1 MLFYTSAILV
11 FLLLTLMV
19 HIYHLYLWN
28 NALTSIDNVW
38 VSSFECGF
46 LNFSS
51 AYSSF
56 TYGFIFFLVVF
67 VLFDLE
73 VSLLVNFCFNIS
85 SIDNFVFYYLFIL
98 GLCLGFTFELLSGS
112 LKWVV

>member
-1 MLFYTSAILV
+1 MLFYISSIFV
-11 FLLLTLMV
+11 FLLLVILV
-19 HIYHLYLWN
+19 HCYHLYLWN
-28 NALTSIDNVW
+28 NTLTSIDNIW

-56 TYGFIFFLVVF
+56 TYGFIFFLVIF

-85 SIDNFVFYYLFIL
+85 YADNFIFYYLFII

>member
-1 MLFYTSAILV
+1 MLFYVSSILV
-11 FLLLTLMV
+11 FMLLVVLV
-19 HIYHLYLWN
+19 HSYHLYLWN
-28 NALTSIDNVW
+28 NTLTSIDNVW

-85 SIDNFVFYYLFIL
+85 YIDNFIFYYLFII

>member
-1 MLFYTSAILV
+1 MFYLV
-11 FLLLTLMV
+11 SLMVFVLLLLLV
-19 HIYHLYLWN
+19 HIYHMYLWN
-28 NALTSIDNVW
+28 GTSTSVDNVW

-73 VSLLVNFCFNIS
+73 VSMLANFCFNLS
-85 SIDNFVFYYLFIL
+85 SIDNFLFYYLFIL
-98 GLCLGFTFELLSGS
+98 VLCLGFTFELLSGS

>member
-1 MLFYTSAILV
+1 MFYLSGVLLFIFIAVLV
-11 FLLLTLMV
+11 HL
-19 HIYHLYLWN
+19 YHLYLWN
-28 NALTSIDNVW
+28 NSLTSINNVW
-38 VSSFECGF
+38 ISSFECGF

-73 VSLLVNFCFNIS
+73 VSMLINFCFSINF
-85 SIDNFVFYYLFIL
+85 IDNFLFYYLFIVV
-98 GLCLGFTFELLSGS
+98 LCIGFTFELLSGS
-112 LKWVV
+112 LKWVI